1 MTEDKTFC
9 LSLCAAPCGAAAKL
23 AAASVAAFAKDEAR
37 ARFLRSLV
45 HALSLS
51 PALLYIG
58 K

>member
-37 ARFLRSLV
+37 ALSPLSCTR
-45 HALSLS
+45 ALSLS
-51 PALLYIG
+51 LLLSCIG